1 MKEERKQKTE
11 ISILGCGWLGLP
23 LAGHLAQQGFVVK
36 GSTTTQEKETQLL
49 EKNIQPYTLSLSEN
63 GIVGDVANFLN
74 SEILLI
80 NIPPK
85 LRSEASENF
94 VQKIKNLI
102 PKIEKSTIK
111 KVIFVSS
118 ISVYADVFPIV
129 EITENT
135 IPNPTTESGKQLV
148 ETENILLSNT
158 NFKTTIVRLGGLIGG
173 NRHPVYH
180 LAGKTNLPNP
190 DAPIN
195 FISRES
201 AIALLEKI
209 ITTPE
214 ELKIVN
220 GVDQNH
226 PTRKEFYTSEAKRLN
241 LEIPKFDENSVSEG
255 KLIKTSLELF

>member
-1 MKEERKQKTE
+1 M
-11 ISILGCGWLGLP
+11 
-23 LAGHLAQQGFVVK
+23 
-36 GSTTTQEKETQLL
+36 
-49 EKNIQPYTLSLSEN
+49 
-63 GIVGDVANFLN
+63 
-74 SEILLI
+74 
-80 NIPPK
+80 
-85 LRSEASENF
+85 
-94 VQKIKNLI
+94 QKIKNLI
-102 PKIEKSTIK
+102 QYIEKSTIK

-118 ISVYADVFPIV
+118 ISVYADEFPIV
-129 EITENT
+129 EITEKS

-148 ETENILLSNT
+148 ETENLLLSNT
-158 NFKTTIVRLGGLIGG
+158 NFITTIVRLGGLIGG

-195 FISRES
+195 FILREN

-209 ITTPE
+209 IISSKNI
-214 ELKIVN
+214 KIVN

-241 LEIPKFDENSVSEG
+241 LEIPQFDENSVSEG